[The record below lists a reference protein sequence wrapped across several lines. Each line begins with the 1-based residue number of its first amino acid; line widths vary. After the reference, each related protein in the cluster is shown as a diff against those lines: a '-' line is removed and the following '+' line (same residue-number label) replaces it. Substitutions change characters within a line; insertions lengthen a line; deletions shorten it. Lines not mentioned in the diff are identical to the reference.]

1 MIRRI
6 ALAAAA
12 VLIALGASACDGDTG
27 DDDGD
32 GGSTGPNGVIF
43 VPQPR
48 MPAPGIP
55 IFF

>member
-6 ALAAAA
+6 AAAAAA
-12 VLIALGASACDGDTG
+12 VLIALGASACDGDTAG
-27 DDDGD
+27 DDGD

-48 MPAPGIP
+48 MPGPGIP

>member
-6 ALAAAA
+6 AAAVAA
-12 VLIALGASACDGDTG
+12 VLIALGAAGCDGDTG
-27 DDDGD
+27 GGD
-32 GGSTGPNGVIF
+32 TGGNTGPNGVIF

-48 MPAPGIP
+48 MPGPGIP